1 MRKIAKIAFIFSLTL
16 LLTIP
21 LLGIGM
27 AQVPPTPP
35 HAFYGYVLIN
45 GSLAPDGVVVSAK
58 IEGVTYAT
66 ATVQNGSYMLEVPAD
81 NATTPEKDGG
91 VDGDLIEFYVGE
103 AYADSFTFM
112 SMSIDELNLTVTDN
126 TPPTITNLTPEDG
139 ANVTTAT
146 PQISAVVKDPGG
158 VGVDP
163 ASISLKLDG
172 TPVSHT
178 YNNITGLVSYT
189 PTQDLS
195 YGTHTV
201 ELTAKDYGEN
211 EKTETWSFF
220 VTVGAPPP
228 PPPTE
233 IATVELTA
241 NTTEITAGESINF
254 TVGVYDENG
263 HGIENVTTKLYIN
276 ETLKATATTNED
288 GIASFLTSFPDAG
301 TFIAYATADNVT
313 SNEVT
318 ITVTEVVPFDFTLSV
333 TPKSREIEQEEA
345 ANFVISVE
353 LVSGEPV
360 AVSLKVGGLPKD
372 VDYQL
377 SPKSG
382 TPPFTST
389 LTITTTD
396 KTPTG
401 RYTILISGEGGGVTK
416 TATVELEIE
425 EKPKKRCIIATATYG
440 SELAPEV
447 QFLREFRDDLVL
459 KTFAGACFM
468 RVFNAWYYSFSPTV
482 AEIIAA
488 NDWLRVVMRLA
499 LYPLI
504 GILHVSAVVC
514 RALSFNS
521 ELGVVVAGLIAST
534 LIGSIYFTPIA
545 LMIIKL
551 LHRKNIKFKYAKAL
565 IGFWLVTLTLIAIGE
580 SVSSTILMMF
590 ATSAIILE
598 TLTISAIITA
608 GITKS
613 ILKGKPNP

>member
-1 MRKIAKIAFIFSLTL
+1 MWKISKGFFITSLTL
-16 LLTIP
+16 LLT
-21 LLGIGM
+21 LSFLAVGM

-45 GSLAPDGVVVSAK
+45 GSFAPDGVVISAK

-81 NATTPEKDGG
+81 NATTPEKEGG

-103 AYADSFTFM
+103 AYADNFTFM

-126 TPPTITNLTPEDG
+126 TPPTITNPTPEDG

-146 PQISAVVKDPGG
+146 PQISAVVRDPGG

-163 ASISLKLDG
+163 AS
-172 TPVSHT
+172 
-178 YNNITGLVSYT
+178 
-189 PTQDLS
+189 
-195 YGTHTV
+195 
-201 ELTAKDYGEN
+201 
-211 EKTETWSFF
+211 
-220 VTVGAPPP
+220 
-228 PPPTE
+228 
-233 IATVELTA
+233 LTA

-263 HGIENVTTKLYIN
+263 HGIENVTAKLYIN
-276 ETLKATATTNED
+276 ETLEATATTNEN

-301 TFIAYATADNVT
+301 TFMAYATADNVT

-318 ITVTEVVPFDFTLSV
+318 ITVTEVVPFDFTLGV

-360 AVSLKVGGLPKD
+360 AVTLK
-372 VDYQL
+372 
-377 SPKSG
+377 
-382 TPPFTST
+382 ST

-396 KTPTG
+396 ETPTG
-401 RYTILISGEGGGVTK
+401 KYTILISGEGGGVTK

-468 RVFNAWYYSFSPTV
+468 QVFNAWYYSFSPTI

-514 RALSFNS
+514 RVLSFNS

-565 IGFWLVTLTLIAIGE
+565 VGFWLVTLTLIAIGE
-580 SVSSTILMMF
+580 LMSSTILMMF